1 MVDASSL
8 VLKPVCSCEDQ
19 HREEVVESQ
28 PQDSFF
34 WSLTHSCVSAEI
46 MDSSEL
52 TAPLVEHRSRK
63 LGKRNELQTILVI
76 FLFTKTGNLVKNVL
90 TRFWKQN
97 ESTLD
102 LVDGLT
108 TSVAELQDTCAYAKE
123 GGHAADKDT
132 TETAPIIHWLAK
144 VQEVQVN
151 PHPNSF
157 KSSNRFLK
165 FWVRPEDRLIT
176 FYSRGKNA
184 FQ

>member
-1 MVDASSL
+1 
-8 VLKPVCSCEDQ
+8 
-19 HREEVVESQ
+19 
-28 PQDSFF
+28 
-34 WSLTHSCVSAEI
+34 